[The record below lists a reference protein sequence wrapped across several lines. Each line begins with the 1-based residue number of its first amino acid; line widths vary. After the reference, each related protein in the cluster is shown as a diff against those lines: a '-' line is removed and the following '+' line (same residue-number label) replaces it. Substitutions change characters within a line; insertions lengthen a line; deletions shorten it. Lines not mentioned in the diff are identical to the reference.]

1 MLKICC
7 PSCGVKLKIRPRM
20 LNRKGKCPRC
30 EQRLRIE
37 PQNYVVHAVLR
48 ANPKS

>member
-7 PSCGVKLKIRPRM
+7 PGCGVKLKIRPRM

-48 ANPKS
+48 AVPKP